1 MVYINVKY
9 TITSP
14 LSIVAN
20 TIPLPVCSLF
30 EFTKMKKG
38 ARLNS
43 VASLSQGLNVPV
55 AKPTLMKVQNDI
67 CGNSKT

>member
-1 MVYINVKY
+1 
-9 TITSP
+9 
-14 LSIVAN
+14 
-20 TIPLPVCSLF
+20 
-30 EFTKMKKG
+30 MKKG

-67 CGNSKT
+67 CGNSKTWTPNKMVSGPKIPIRSPIKILL